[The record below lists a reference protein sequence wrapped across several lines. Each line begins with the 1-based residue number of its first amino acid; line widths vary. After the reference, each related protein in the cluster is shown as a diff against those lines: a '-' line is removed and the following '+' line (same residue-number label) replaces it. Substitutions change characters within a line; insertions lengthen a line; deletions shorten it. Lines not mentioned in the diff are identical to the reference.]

1 MQSLESVLL
10 LLAVRLLLVI
20 ATLSPPH
27 PSGYEASV
35 KSVNVSRADPAAGAL
50 AFSFKPAPGDV
61 ELTSQSPA
69 GAPLPQTLT
78 LRVESMVCSMCEGV
92 LEK

>member
-1 MQSLESVLL
+1 
-10 LLAVRLLLVI
+10 
-20 ATLSPPH
+20 
-27 PSGYEASV
+27 
-35 KSVNVSRADPAAGAL
+35 VNVSRANPTAGAL
-50 AFSFKPAPGDV
+50 ASSKPAPGDV

>member
-1 MQSLESVLL
+1 
-10 LLAVRLLLVI
+10 
-20 ATLSPPH
+20 
-27 PSGYEASV
+27 V

-50 AFSFKPAPGDV
+50 ASSKPAPGDV
-61 ELTSQSPA
+61 KLTSQSPA